1 MGKDFLHLACK
12 EAMLSFALRQNSAD
26 LDNNVLAVS
35 DKRTGDSIFF
45 ITDDLR
51 LHLYKFVYNHPE
63 FKSKSLGKI
72 EGLDIV
78 GNDIIKFLET
88 SPNTFF
94 LATRKK
100 LYKIKSNRA
109 ECLLQFS
116 NTKEQNNITS
126 LYYSTAEHCLYVGT
140 REYLG
145 IIDEQQDHIVTS
157 IPVVSDKGGERYYR
171 RLYYRNL

>member
-1 MGKDFLHLACK
+1 MYK
-12 EAMLSFALRQNSAD
+12 RQ
-26 LDNNVLAVS
+26 
-35 DKRTGDSIFF
+35 
-45 ITDDLR
+45 
-51 LHLYKFVYNHPE
+51 VYNHPE

-126 LYYSTAEHCLYVGT
+126 LYYSALSCYCCLLY
-140 REYLG
+140 
-145 IIDEQQDHIVTS
+145 TS
-157 IPVVSDKGGERYYR
+157 RCV
-171 RLYYRNL
+171 